1 MSSSRFRLR
10 ALGAVG
16 SVAAL
21 ALAACSSSG
30 SSSGGGSAST
40 NSSSGT
46 VTVAVVSNPLIT
58 GQMIPLTQSV
68 FEKQNPGITVKFATY
83 TEGDLRAAIEKDVS
97 THSNA
102 FNVIMIGPYE
112 TPLFAKNGWLTNLST
127 TYINSDPSY
136 DASDILPSISKALSY
151 NGSLYAVPFYGE
163 SSMLYY
169 RTDMFK
175 AAGLTMPQ
183 HPTWAQVQTFAAKL
197 NQPGKVSGIC
207 LRGLAGWGDNM
218 ASLDTVV
225 NTFGG
230 QWFNMNWQPQLTSP
244 AFENATN
251 FYVNL
256 VRQYGEPGASADS
269 FNQLLT
275 LYGQG
280 KCAMWYDA
288 TVAATSIA
296 TTYPSVAA
304 HHRVRLRAG
313 RQDHLSG
320 WLWTWSLGIP
330 QGTSNA
336 GAAWKFVSWATSKQ
350 YDSLVAAKY
359 GWAAVPPGTRTSLYS
374 NPSYLAA
381 AKAFAPITIASIN
394 GTDPNHPTVNP
405 VPYVGIQ
412 YVDIPQFE
420 SLGVQVGQQ
429 IAGAIAGTESVSQ
442 ALSTSQS
449 DASAYTPAELRPANA
464 VTGPRRCADSSGA
477 PALRTTSCYVNRRA
491 SGDGTRRP
499 GPAPQGRGP
508 DARGQ
513 PPGGVAAPPAAVA
526 RADLHRDLVTQIP
539 FLVTL
544 WYSFQA
550 YFFDI
555 PGGAHWTGLSNYK
568 AVFTDANFRGALVRS
583 VS

>member
-1 MSSSRFRLR
+1 MSSRPFRLR
-10 ALGAVG
+10 TLAAVG

-21 ALAACSSSG
+21 VALAACSSSG
-30 SSSGGGSAST
+30 GSSGSAS
-40 NSSSGT
+40 SSTSNTGT

-97 THSNA
+97 THSNS

-112 TPLFAKNGWLTNLST
+112 APLFAKDGWLDNLST
-127 TYINSDPSY
+127 QYIASDPSY
-136 DASDILPSISKALSY
+136 DASDLLPPVAKALSY

-169 RTDMFK
+169 RTDLLK
-175 AAGLTMPQ
+175 AAGITMPA
-183 HPTWAQVQTFAAKL
+183 HPTWAQVASYAAKL

-230 QWFNMNWQPQLTSP
+230 DWFNTSWTPQLTSP
-244 AFENATN
+244 AFEAATN

-256 VRQYGEPGASADS
+256 VRKDGEAGASNDS

-280 KCAMWYDA
+280 KCAMWYDS

-296 TTYPSVAA
+296 TTFPSIAA
-304 HHRVRLRAG
+304 DTGYAFAPV
-313 RQDHLSG
+313 DKTTSSG
-320 WLWTWSLGIP
+320 WLWSWALGIP
-330 QGTSNA
+330 QGTANS
-336 GAAWKFVSWATSKQ
+336 GAAWKFVSWATSKA
-350 YDSLVAAKY
+350 YDSLVASKY
-359 GWAAVPPGTRTSLYS
+359 GWAAVPPGSRTSLYA

-381 AKAFAPITIASIN
+381 AKAFAPITLASID
-394 GTDPNHPTVNP
+394 GTDPDHPTVNP

-449 DASAYTPAELRPANA
+449 DASQYTPAELSA
-464 VTGPRRCADSSGA
+464 G
-477 PALRTTSCYVNRRA
+477 
-491 SGDGTRRP
+491 
-499 GPAPQGRGP
+499 
-508 DARGQ
+508 
-513 PPGGVAAPPAAVA
+513 
-526 RADLHRDLVTQIP
+526 
-539 FLVTL
+539 
-544 WYSFQA
+544 
-550 YFFDI
+550 
-555 PGGAHWTGLSNYK
+555 
-568 AVFTDANFRGALVRS
+568 
-583 VS
+583 

>member
-1 MSSSRFRLR
+1 MSSPRFRLR

-16 SVAAL
+16 CAAAL
-21 ALAACSSSG
+21 AAVAACSSS
-30 SSSGGGSAST
+30 SGTSASGAST

-68 FEKQNPGITVKFATY
+68 FEKENPGITVKFATY

-112 TPLFAKNGWLTNLST
+112 APLFAKDGWLDNLSSQF
-127 TYINSDPSY
+127 IASDPSY
-136 DASDILPSISKALSY
+136 DAPDILPPVAKSLSY
-151 NGSLYAVPFYGE
+151 NGDLYAVPFYGE

-169 RTDMFK
+169 RADLFK

-183 HPTWAQVQTFAAKL
+183 HPTWAQVASFAAKL
-197 NQPGKVSGIC
+197 NQPGKVAGIC

-218 ASLDTVV
+218 ASLDTVI

-230 QWFNMNWQPQLTSP
+230 EWFNMNWQPQLTSP
-244 AFENATN
+244 AVEAATN

-256 VRQYGEPGASADS
+256 VRKDGEAGASADS

-280 KCAMWYDA
+280 KCAMWYDS

-296 TTYPSVAA
+296 TTYPSVFANTRYA
-304 HHRVRLRAG
+304 FAPV
-313 RQDHLSG
+313 DKTTSSG
-320 WLWTWSLGIP
+320 WLWSWSLGIP
-330 QGTSNA
+330 QGTSNQ
-336 GAAWKFVSWATSKQ
+336 GAAWKFVSWATSKA
-350 YDSLVAAKY
+350 YDSLVASKY
-359 GWAAVPPGTRTSLYS
+359 GWAAVPPGTRTSLYN
-374 NPSYLAA
+374 NPSYLSA
-381 AKAFAPITIASIN
+381 AKAFAPITLASID
-394 GTDPNHPTVNP
+394 GTDPDHPTVNP

-449 DASAYTPAELRPANA
+449 DASQYTPAELSA
-464 VTGPRRCADSSGA
+464 G
-477 PALRTTSCYVNRRA
+477 
-491 SGDGTRRP
+491 
-499 GPAPQGRGP
+499 
-508 DARGQ
+508 
-513 PPGGVAAPPAAVA
+513 
-526 RADLHRDLVTQIP
+526 
-539 FLVTL
+539 
-544 WYSFQA
+544 
-550 YFFDI
+550 
-555 PGGAHWTGLSNYK
+555 
-568 AVFTDANFRGALVRS
+568 
-583 VS
+583 

>member
-1 MSSSRFRLR
+1 MSYPRFKLR

-16 SVAAL
+16 CVAAL
-21 ALAACSSSG
+21 AALAACSSSSATSA
-30 SSSGGGSAST
+30 SSSSS
-40 NSSSGT
+40 SSSGT

-68 FEKQNPGITVKFATY
+68 FEKEYPGITVKFATY

-112 TPLFAKNGWLTNLST
+112 TPLFAKDGWLDNLST
-127 TYINSDPSY
+127 QFIASDPSY
-136 DASDILPSISKALSY
+136 DASDILPSIAKALSY

-169 RTDMFK
+169 RTDLFK
-175 AAGLTMPQ
+175 AAGLTMPL
-183 HPTWAQVQTFAAKL
+183 HPTWAQVAAFAAKL
-197 NQPGKVSGIC
+197 NQPGKVAGIC

-230 QWFNMNWQPQLTSP
+230 EWFNMNWQPQLTSP
-244 AFENATN
+244 AFEAATN

-256 VRQYGEPGASADS
+256 IRKDGEAGASNDS

-288 TVAATSIA
+288 TVAATSID
-296 TTYPSVAA
+296 TTYPSVFANTGYA
-304 HHRVRLRAG
+304 FAPV
-313 RQDHLSG
+313 DKTTSSG
-320 WLWTWSLGIP
+320 WLWSWSLGVP
-330 QGTSNA
+330 QGVANQ
-336 GAAWKFVSWATSKQ
+336 GAAWKFVSWATSKA
-350 YDSLVAAKY
+350 YDSLVASKY

-381 AKAFAPITIASIN
+381 AKAFAPITIASID
-394 GTDPNHPTVNP
+394 GTDPDHPTVNP

-420 SLGVQVGQQ
+420 SLGVEVGQQ
-429 IAGAIAGTESVSQ
+429 IAGAIAGTETVSQ
-442 ALSTSQS
+442 ALSASEA
-449 DASAYTPAELRPANA
+449 DASVYTPAELSA
-464 VTGPRRCADSSGA
+464 G
-477 PALRTTSCYVNRRA
+477 
-491 SGDGTRRP
+491 
-499 GPAPQGRGP
+499 
-508 DARGQ
+508 
-513 PPGGVAAPPAAVA
+513 
-526 RADLHRDLVTQIP
+526 
-539 FLVTL
+539 
-544 WYSFQA
+544 
-550 YFFDI
+550 
-555 PGGAHWTGLSNYK
+555 
-568 AVFTDANFRGALVRS
+568 
-583 VS
+583 

>member
-1 MSSSRFRLR
+1 MRQESNAEVSAMSSPPFRLR
-10 ALGAVG
+10 TLGAVG

-21 ALAACSSSG
+21 VALAACSSS
-30 SSSGGGSAST
+30 SPSSGSGSAG
-40 NSSSGT
+40 SSSGT

-97 THSNA
+97 THSNS

-112 TPLFAKNGWLTNLST
+112 APLFAKDGWLDNLST
-127 TYINSDPSY
+127 QYIASDPSY
-136 DASDILPSISKALSY
+136 DASDLLPPVAKALSY

-169 RTDMFK
+169 RTDLLK
-175 AAGLTMPQ
+175 AAGITMPA
-183 HPTWAQVQTFAAKL
+183 HPTWAQVAGFAAKL
-197 NQPGKVSGIC
+197 NQPGKVAGIC

-230 QWFNMNWQPQLTSP
+230 EWFNTSWTPQLTSP
-244 AFENATN
+244 AFEAATS

-256 VRQYGEPGASADS
+256 IRQDGEAGASNDS

-280 KCAMWYDA
+280 KCAMWYDS

-296 TTYPSVAA
+296 TSFPSIAA
-304 HHRVRLRAG
+304 DTGYAFAPV
-313 RQDHLSG
+313 DKTTSSG
-320 WLWTWSLGIP
+320 WLWSWALGIP
-330 QGTSNA
+330 QGTANS
-336 GAAWKFVSWATSKQ
+336 GAAWKFVSWATSKA
-350 YDSLVAAKY
+350 YDSLVASKY
-359 GWAAVPPGTRTSLYS
+359 GWAAVPPGSRTSLYA

-381 AKAFAPITIASIN
+381 AKAFAPITLASID
-394 GTDPNHPTVNP
+394 GTDPDHPTVNP
-405 VPYVGIQ
+405 VPYVGVQ

-449 DASAYTPAELRPANA
+449 DASQYTPAELSA
-464 VTGPRRCADSSGA
+464 G
-477 PALRTTSCYVNRRA
+477 
-491 SGDGTRRP
+491 
-499 GPAPQGRGP
+499 
-508 DARGQ
+508 
-513 PPGGVAAPPAAVA
+513 
-526 RADLHRDLVTQIP
+526 
-539 FLVTL
+539 
-544 WYSFQA
+544 
-550 YFFDI
+550 
-555 PGGAHWTGLSNYK
+555 
-568 AVFTDANFRGALVRS
+568 
-583 VS
+583 